1 MEPCAPEGQSLE
13 PDTITALGAIGVFF
27 AGISVLALGIYASL
41 RSDMRQ
47 MRGGPFS

>member
-1 MEPCAPEGQSLE
+1 MS
-13 PDTITALGAIGVFF
+13 DTITALGAIGRFF
-27 AGISVLALGIYASL
+27 VGIFVLALSIYAFL